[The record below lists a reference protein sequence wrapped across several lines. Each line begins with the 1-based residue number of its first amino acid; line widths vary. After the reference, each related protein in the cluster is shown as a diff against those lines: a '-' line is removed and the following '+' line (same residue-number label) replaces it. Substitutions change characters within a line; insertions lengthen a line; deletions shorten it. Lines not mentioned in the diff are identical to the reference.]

1 MLRHTLIDDVY
12 CLIKS
17 PACVGVLEA
26 QLVQSRDFTSEH
38 ASFSLSLS
46 SHSLT
51 EITQPTQQ
59 EQAEQ
64 AHYRTSAILSPSLAP
79 FSRSPLTDS
88 IAL

>member
-46 SHSLT
+46 IYLSLP
-51 EITQPTQQ
+51 IRLDLPRSDRGALKC
-59 EQAEQ
+59 EQD
-64 AHYRTSAILSPSLAP
+64 R
-79 FSRSPLTDS
+79 
-88 IAL
+88 

>member
-46 SHSLT
+46 PLSLP
-51 EITQPTQQ
+51 IRLDLPRSDRGALKC
-59 EQAEQ
+59 EQD
-64 AHYRTSAILSPSLAP
+64 R
-79 FSRSPLTDS
+79 
-88 IAL
+88 

>member
-46 SHSLT
+46 SIFT
-51 EITQPTQQ
+51 NKAGP
-59 EQAEQ
+59 A
-64 AHYRTSAILSPSLAP
+64 
-79 FSRSPLTDS
+79 
-88 IAL
+88 

>member
-46 SHSLT
+46 IFT
-51 EITQPTQQ
+51 NKAGP
-59 EQAEQ
+59 A
-64 AHYRTSAILSPSLAP
+64 
-79 FSRSPLTDS
+79 
-88 IAL
+88 

>member
-1 MLRHTLIDDVY
+1 MLRLTLIDDVY

-46 SHSLT
+46 LSLP
-51 EITQPTQQ
+51 IRLDLPRSDRGALKC
-59 EQAEQ
+59 EQD
-64 AHYRTSAILSPSLAP
+64 R
-79 FSRSPLTDS
+79 
-88 IAL
+88 